1 MTNKFDINNTF
12 DPDSENQAPKV
23 SKEIASKLPTP
34 AKGVDHY
41 LRRTDTDPKAAKRAE
56 RQVAAL
62 FGASS
67 FFTLVFVVSFFAIP
81 RETKIAV
88 SLIGVTSAQ
97 NIVLGTSFGLAILLI
112 GIGAIHWAK
121 KLMPDVEMVQERK
134 EMKPSD
140 EVQQEALD
148 AFRVGATE
156 SGMGQRKL
164 IRRSLLGAL
173 ALFPLPFVVML
184 RDLGPAPKGEL
195 RKTAWQ
201 EDLHIVTD
209 ITYEKIRPEDI
220 PVGNLISAMPEN
232 ILEIQ
237 EEEKNLNERGK
248 SAILLVRMRPEDI
261 KSQQGPDWDYQGIV
275 AYSKICTHV
284 GCPIALYE
292 QRTHHLLCP
301 CHQSTF
307 DLADSGQPI
316 FGPAARRL
324 PQLAITVDEEGYLVA
339 RQGFQEPIGPSFWER
354 GA

>member
-12 DPDSENQAPKV
+12 DPDKEDQAPKI
-23 SKEIASKLPTP
+23 SNEIATKLPTA

-41 LRRTDTDPKAAKRAE
+41 LRRTDTDPKAARRAE
-56 RQVAAL
+56 LQVATL

-67 FFTLVFVVSFFAIP
+67 FFTLVFLVAFVAIP
-81 RETKIAV
+81 REKKIAV
-88 SLIGVTSAQ
+88 SLIGVTGAQ
-97 NIVLGTSFGLAILLI
+97 NLVLGVSFGFAILLI

-121 KLMPDVEMVQERK
+121 KLMSDVEVVQERK
-134 EMKPSD
+134 EIKPAD
-140 EVQQEALD
+140 DVQQEALA
-148 AFRVGATE
+148 AFRVGAEE
-156 SGMGQRKL
+156 SGIGQRKL

-184 RDLGPAPKGEL
+184 RDLGPSPKGEL
-195 RKTAWQ
+195 RETAWE

-209 ITYEKIRPEDI
+209 ITYQKIRPEDI
-220 PVGNLISAMPEN
+220 PVGNLVSAMPEN

-237 EEEKNLNERGK
+237 EEEQNLNERGK
-248 SAILLVRMRPEDI
+248 SAILLVRMRPEEI

-324 PQLAITVDEEGYLVA
+324 PQLAITVDEEGYLIA
-339 RQGFQEPIGPSFWER
+339 RQGFQEPVGPSFWER

>member
-1 MTNKFDINNTF
+1 
-12 DPDSENQAPKV
+12 
-23 SKEIASKLPTP
+23 
-34 AKGVDHY
+34 
-41 LRRTDTDPKAAKRAE
+41 
-56 RQVAAL
+56 
-62 FGASS
+62 
-67 FFTLVFVVSFFAIP
+67 VSFVAIP
-81 RETKIAV
+81 REKKIAV
-88 SLIGVTSAQ
+88 SLIGVTGAQ
-97 NIVLGTSFGLAILLI
+97 NLVLGVSFGFAILLI

-121 KLMPDVEMVQERK
+121 KLMSDVEIVQERK
-134 EMKPSD
+134 EIKPAD
-140 EVQQEALD
+140 DVQQEALA
-148 AFRVGATE
+148 AFRVGTEE
-156 SGMGQRKL
+156 SGIGQRKL

-195 RKTAWQ
+195 RKTAWE

-209 ITYEKIRPEDI
+209 ITYQKIRPEDI
-220 PVGNLISAMPEN
+220 PVGNLVSAMPEN
-232 ILEIQ
+232 IMEIQ
-237 EEEKNLNERGK
+237 EEEQNLNERGK
-248 SAILLVRMRPEDI
+248 SAILLVRMRPEEI

-307 DLADSGQPI
+307 DLSDSGQPI

-324 PQLAITVDEEGYLVA
+324 PQLAITVDEEGYLIA
-339 RQGFQEPIGPSFWER
+339 RQGFQEPVGPSFWER

>member
-12 DPDSENQAPKV
+12 DPDKEDQAPKI
-23 SKEIASKLPTP
+23 SKEIATKLPTA

-41 LRRTDTDPKAAKRAE
+41 LRRTDTDPKAARRAE
-56 RQVAAL
+56 IQVATL

-67 FFTLVFVVSFFAIP
+67 FFTLVFLVSFVAIP
-81 RETKIAV
+81 REKKIAV
-88 SLIGVTSAQ
+88 SLIGVTGAQ
-97 NIVLGTSFGLAILLI
+97 NLVLGVSFGLAILLI

-121 KLMPDVEMVQERK
+121 KLMSDVEVVQERK
-134 EMKPSD
+134 EIKPAD
-140 EVQQEALD
+140 DVQQEALA
-148 AFRVGATE
+148 AFRVGAEE
-156 SGMGQRKL
+156 SGIGQRKL

-173 ALFPLPFVVML
+173 ALFPLPFIVML
-184 RDLGPAPKGEL
+184 RDLGPSPKGEL
-195 RKTAWQ
+195 RETAWE

-209 ITYEKIRPEDI
+209 ITYQKIRPEDI
-220 PVGNLISAMPEN
+220 PVGNLVSAMPEN

-237 EEEKNLNERGK
+237 EEEQNLNERGK
-248 SAILLVRMRPEDI
+248 SAILLVRMRPEEI

-324 PQLAITVDEEGYLVA
+324 PQLAITVDEEGYLIA
-339 RQGFQEPIGPSFWER
+339 RQGFQEPVGPSFWER

>member
-12 DPDSENQAPKV
+12 DPDKEDQAPKI
-23 SKEIASKLPTP
+23 SKEITTKLPTA

-41 LRRTDTDPKAAKRAE
+41 LRRTDTDPKAARRAE
-56 RQVAAL
+56 IQVATL

-67 FFTLVFVVSFFAIP
+67 FFTLVFLVSFVAIP
-81 RETKIAV
+81 REKKIAV
-88 SLIGVTSAQ
+88 SLIGVTGAQ
-97 NIVLGTSFGLAILLI
+97 NLVLGVSFGFAILLI

-121 KLMPDVEMVQERK
+121 KLMSDVEVVQERK
-134 EMKPSD
+134 EIKPAD
-140 EVQQEALD
+140 DVQQEALA
-148 AFRVGATE
+148 AFRVGTEE
-156 SGMGQRKL
+156 SGIGQRKL

-184 RDLGPAPKGEL
+184 RDLGPSPKGEL
-195 RKTAWQ
+195 RETAWE

-209 ITYEKIRPEDI
+209 ITYQKIRPEDI
-220 PVGNLISAMPEN
+220 PVGNLVSAMPEN

-237 EEEKNLNERGK
+237 EEEQNLNERGK
-248 SAILLVRMRPEDI
+248 SAILLVRMRPEEI

-324 PQLAITVDEEGYLVA
+324 PQLAITVDEEGYLIA
-339 RQGFQEPIGPSFWER
+339 RQGFQEPVGPSFWER

>member
-1 MTNKFDINNTF
+1 MTNNFDINNTF
-12 DPDSENQAPKV
+12 DPDKENQAPKV
-23 SKEIASKLPTP
+23 SKEVATKLPTP

-41 LRRTDTDPKAAKRAE
+41 LRRTDTDPRAAKRAE

-62 FGASS
+62 FGSS
-67 FFTLVFVVSFFAIP
+67 SLFTLIFLVSFVAIP
-81 RETKIAV
+81 RELKISV
-88 SLIGVTSAQ
+88 PFIGITGAQ
-97 NIVLGTSFGLAILLI
+97 NLVLGVSFGLAILLI

-134 EMKPSD
+134 EMKPAD
-140 EVQQEALD
+140 DVQEEALD

-156 SGMGQRKL
+156 SGVGSRKL
-164 IRRSLLGAL
+164 IRRTLLGAL
-173 ALFPLPFVVML
+173 AMFPLPFVVML

-195 RKTAWQ
+195 SKTVWK

-209 ITYEKIRPEDI
+209 ITYAKIRPEDI

-237 EEEKNLNERGK
+237 EEDHNLNERGK
-248 SAILLVRMRPEDI
+248 AAILLVRMRPEDI
-261 KSQQGPDWDYQGIV
+261 KSQQGPDWDYQGIL
-275 AYSKICTHV
+275 AFSKICTHA

>member
-1 MTNKFDINNTF
+1 MTEKFDINNTF
-12 DPDSENQAPKV
+12 DPDKENQAPKI
-23 SKEIASKLPTP
+23 SKEVATKLPTA

-41 LRRTDTDPKAAKRAE
+41 LRRTDTDSKAARRAE
-56 RQVAAL
+56 LQVAAL

-67 FFTLVFVVSFFAIP
+67 FFTLVFLVSFVAIP
-81 RETKIAV
+81 REKKIAV
-88 SLIGVTSAQ
+88 SLIGVTGAQ
-97 NIVLGTSFGLAILLI
+97 NLVLGVSFGFAILLI

-121 KLMPDVEMVQERK
+121 KLMSDVEIVQERK
-134 EMKPSD
+134 EIKPAD
-140 EVQQEALD
+140 DVQQEALA
-148 AFRVGATE
+148 AFRVGTEE
-156 SGMGQRKL
+156 SGIGQRKL

-195 RKTAWQ
+195 RNTAWE

-209 ITYEKIRPEDI
+209 ITYQKIRPEDI
-220 PVGNLISAMPEN
+220 PVGNLVSAMPEN
-232 ILEIQ
+232 IMEIQ
-237 EEEKNLNERGK
+237 EEEQNLNERGK
-248 SAILLVRMRPEDI
+248 SAILLVRMRPEEI

-307 DLADSGQPI
+307 DLSDSGQPI

-324 PQLAITVDEEGYLVA
+324 PQLAITVDEEGYLIA
-339 RQGFQEPIGPSFWER
+339 RQGFQEPVGPSFWER

>member
-1 MTNKFDINNTF
+1 MSNKFDLNNTF
-12 DPDSENQAPKV
+12 DPDQGKQPEIV
-23 SKEIASKLPTP
+23 TKEVPSKLPTP

-56 RQVAAL
+56 RQVATMFAL
-62 FGASS
+62 SG
-67 FFTLVFVVSFFAIP
+67 FFTLVFLVSFVAIP
-81 RETKIAV
+81 REKKIAV
-88 SLIGVTSAQ
+88 NLIGVTSAQ
-97 NIVLGTSFGLAILLI
+97 NLVLGVSFGLAILLI
-112 GIGAIHWAK
+112 GIGAIHGAK

-134 EMKPSD
+134 PIKPND

-148 AFRVGATE
+148 AFRLGAQE
-156 SGMGQRKL
+156 SGIGSRKL
-164 IRRSLLGAL
+164 VRRTLLGAL

-195 RKTAWQ
+195 RKTAW
-201 EDLHIVTD
+201 EEGLHIVTD
-209 ITYEKIRPEDI
+209 ITYQKIRPEDI

-237 EEEKNLNERGK
+237 EETHTLNERGK

-261 KSQQGPDWDYQGIV
+261 KSQQGPDWDYQGIL

-292 QRTHHLLCP
+292 QRTHNLLCP

-307 DLADSGQPI
+307 DLSDSGQPI

-324 PQLAITVDEEGYLVA
+324 PQLAITVDEEGYLIA
-339 RQGFQEPIGPSFWER
+339 RQGFQEPVGPSFWER

>member
-12 DPDSENQAPKV
+12 DPDDENKAPKV
-23 SKEIASKLPTP
+23 SKEVATKLPTP

-67 FFTLVFVVSFFAIP
+67 FFTLVFLVSFVAIP
-81 RETKIAV
+81 REKKIAV
-88 SLIGVTSAQ
+88 SLIGVTGAQ
-97 NIVLGTSFGLAILLI
+97 NLVLGTSFGLAILLI

-134 EMKPSD
+134 EMKPAD

-164 IRRSLLGAL
+164 IRRTLLGAL

-195 RKTAWQ
+195 RNTAWQ

-209 ITYEKIRPEDI
+209 ITYAKIRPEDI
-220 PVGNLISAMPEN
+220 
-232 ILEIQ
+232 
-237 EEEKNLNERGK
+237 
-248 SAILLVRMRPEDI
+248 LV
-261 KSQQGPDWDYQGIV
+261 
-275 AYSKICTHV
+275 
-284 GCPIALYE
+284 
-292 QRTHHLLCP
+292 
-301 CHQSTF
+301 
-307 DLADSGQPI
+307 
-316 FGPAARRL
+316 
-324 PQLAITVDEEGYLVA
+324 
-339 RQGFQEPIGPSFWER
+339 
-354 GA
+354 

>member
-1 MTNKFDINNTF
+1 MSNNFDLNNTF
-12 DPDSENQAPKV
+12 DPDQGKQPEKV
-23 SKEIASKLPTP
+23 TKGVPSKLPT
-34 AKGVDHY
+34 AVKGVDHY

-56 RQVAAL
+56 RQVATMFAL
-62 FGASS
+62 SG
-67 FFTLVFVVSFFAIP
+67 FFTLVFLVSFVAIP
-81 RETKIAV
+81 REKKIAV
-88 SLIGVTSAQ
+88 NLIGVTSAQ
-97 NIVLGTSFGLAILLI
+97 NLVLGVSFGLAILLI

-134 EMKPSD
+134 PIKPSD

-148 AFRVGATE
+148 AFRIGAQE
-156 SGMGQRKL
+156 SGIGSRKL
-164 IRRSLLGAL
+164 VRRTLLGAL

-195 RKTAWQ
+195 RKTAW
-201 EDLHIVTD
+201 EEGLHIVTD
-209 ITYEKIRPEDI
+209 ITYQKIRPEDI

-237 EEEKNLNERGK
+237 EETHTLNERGK

-261 KSQQGPDWDYQGIV
+261 KSQQGPDWDYQGIL

-292 QRTHHLLCP
+292 QRTHNLLCP

-307 DLADSGQPI
+307 DLSDSGQPI

-324 PQLAITVDEEGYLVA
+324 PQLAITVDEEGYLIA
-339 RQGFQEPIGPSFWER
+339 RQGFQEPVGPSFWER

>member
-1 MTNKFDINNTF
+1 MTNNFDINNTF
-12 DPDSENQAPKV
+12 DPDKENQAPKV
-23 SKEIASKLPTP
+23 SKEVATKLPTP

-41 LRRTDTDPKAAKRAE
+41 LRRTDTDPRAAKRAE

-62 FGASS
+62 FGSS
-67 FFTLVFVVSFFAIP
+67 SLFTLIFLVSFVAIP
-81 RETKIAV
+81 RELKISV
-88 SLIGVTSAQ
+88 PFIGITSAQ
-97 NIVLGTSFGLAILLI
+97 NLVLGVSFGLAILLI

-134 EMKPSD
+134 EMKPAD
-140 EVQQEALD
+140 DVQEEALN

-156 SGMGQRKL
+156 SGVGSRKL
-164 IRRSLLGAL
+164 IRRTLLGAL
-173 ALFPLPFVVML
+173 AMFPLPFVVML

-195 RKTAWQ
+195 SKTVWK

-209 ITYEKIRPEDI
+209 ITYAKIRPEDI

-237 EEEKNLNERGK
+237 EEDHNLNERGK
-248 SAILLVRMRPEDI
+248 AAILLVRMRPEDI
-261 KSQQGPDWDYQGIV
+261 KSQQGPDWDYQGIL
-275 AYSKICTHV
+275 AFSKICTHA

-292 QRTHHLLCP
+292 QRSHHLLCP

-307 DLADSGQPI
+307 DLADSGEPI
-316 FGPAARRL
+316 FGPGARRL
-324 PQLAITVDEEGYLVA
+324 PQLAITVDAEGYLVA
-339 RQGFQEPIGPSFWER
+339 RQGFQEPVGPSFWER